1 MLGAT
6 ALNSCPTL
14 PQVPRPLLPRGHGL
28 PPPPATR
35 PYNKQAFLDPP
46 LPQAPS
52 GTLAAAAAAD
62 PFQKG
67 GVAMAWGSAG
77 SVLGLNGGG
86 SRPLSPGRRERC
98 ERAPGAY
105 WPRWAT
111 LPGLDWAAA
120 QKGRG
125 SSELVL
131 IGLAALVLGT
141 AARQGGRC
149 GWVEE
154 TSLGSARELAPVRAP
169 IQAALLLAVLAD
181 ALAGECLFP
190 VC

>member
-1 MLGAT
+1 MGY
-6 ALNSCPTL
+6 PL
-14 PQVPRPLLPRGHGL
+14 PQQHDPKI
-28 PPPPATR
+28 
-35 PYNKQAFLDPP
+35 NKPFLDPP
-46 LPQAPS
+46 QPQAPS

-67 GVAMAWGSAG
+67 GVAIAWGSAG

-111 LPGLDWAAA
+111 LPGLDWAAE

-125 SSELVL
+125 FSKLVL
-131 IGLAALVLGT
+131 IGLAALGLRT
-141 AARQGGRC
+141 AVSHRGG
-149 GWVEE
+149 
-154 TSLGSARELAPVRAP
+154 AVR
-169 IQAALLLAVLAD
+169 
-181 ALAGECLFP
+181 
-190 VC
+190 

>member
-6 ALNSCPTL
+6 VLNSCPTP
-14 PQVPRPLLPRGHGL
+14 PQVPLPLLPRGHGL
-28 PPPPATR
+28 PLPQQHDPII
-35 PYNKQAFLDPP
+35 NKPFLDPP

-62 PFQKG
+62 PFQKR

-77 SVLGLNGGG
+77 SVLRLNGGG
-86 SRPLSPGRRERC
+86 SRLLSPGRRERC

-125 SSELVL
+125 FSKLVL
-131 IGLAALVLGT
+131 IGLAAG
-141 AARQGGRC
+141 AGDRSKPRGRC

-169 IQAALLLAVLAD
+169 IQETLLPAVLAD
-181 ALAGECLFP
+181 ALAGECPFS